1 MPATFEAKLRALC
14 IAYDNEHEAY
24 PEHEYEG
31 LSVFDF
37 FVMNGI
43 DETTKFNNK
52 YLKDTW
58 DATDRWRNG
67 EFSTTD

>member
-14 IAYDNEHEAY
+14 IAYDNEYGAY
-24 PEHEYEG
+24 PESDLEG
-31 LSVFDF
+31 LAIFDF

>member
-1 MPATFEAKLRALC
+1 MDNKFEDKLRALC
-14 IAYDNEHEAY
+14 IAYDNEHKAY

-37 FVMNGI
+37 FMEAGI
-43 DETTKFNNK
+43 DEATEPDNK
-52 YLKDTW
+52 YLKDAW
-58 DATDRWRNG
+58 DASDRWRNG